1 MKSAKWMLAVTLL
14 SLSGLMS
21 AQTLTKR
28 VVAQVPFDFVVG
40 NKIMPAGE
48 WVVSAGDGNI
58 LAIANFDARKSVLS
72 ASIRANENKD
82 DRTSLVFERYAG
94 QYILSEIKIEGSE
107 LMYKLPTSR
116 ANAEWSAKNAPASQ
130 VTLLAT
136 LK

>member
-14 SLSGLMS
+14 SLSSLMS
-21 AQTLTKR
+21 AQTLTKK

-58 LAIANFDARKSVLS
+58 LAIANFDARKSALS
-72 ASIRANENKD
+72 AATRGDENKNN
-82 DRTSLVFERYAG
+82 RTSLVFERYAG
-94 QYILSEIKIEGSE
+94 QYLLSEIRIEGSE
-107 LMYKLPTSR
+107 LTYKLPVNR
-116 ANAEWSAKNAPASQ
+116 GDANWSAQNGPTSHL
-130 VTLLAT
+130 TLLAT